1 MAMID
6 DVKARLESMGYEVD
20 EETGSTDLFL
30 INFMIQKTEAHIKNS
45 CNISSIPDG
54 LYQIAVDMACGNF
67 LYEKKAVDA
76 DSLTGFDLDAAVK
89 QISEGDTSITY
100 ALGEGSTTPEARLD
114 AFIAYLIGYGEK
126 DFVTYRCMT
135 W

>member
-6 DVKARLESMGYEVD
+6 DVKERLESIGYDVD
-20 EETGSTDLFL
+20 ETTGSTDLFL
-30 INFMIQKTEAHIKNS
+30 INLVIAKTEAHIKNS
-45 CNISSIPDG
+45 CNITSIPDG
-54 LYQIAVDMACGNF
+54 LYKIAVDMACGNF

-100 ALGEGSTTPEARLD
+100 AISDGSSPLD

-126 DFVTYRCMT
+126 DFVTYRCLS